1 VVSDDQPDARE
12 GQVGRLG
19 VAERFAIPMKPGNA
33 GGGKGPQF
41 KTDATSGEGF
51 GRLGNLST
59 PKTVQKLQK
68 ALHAKAKAE
77 AGYRFYALYDKI
89 SREDI
94 LAHAY
99 AQCRS
104 NKGAPGVDGQDFA
117 DIETYGVERWLGEL
131 ALALRNESYQPDPIR
146 RVFIPKANGKL
157 RPLGISTVR
166 DRVCMTATMLVL
178 EPIFEADLPPE
189 QYAYRPGRNAQQAVV
204 KVEGLLFRGHP
215 EVVDADLADYFGSIP
230 HAELL
235 KSVARR
241 IVDRR
246 VLHLIKMW
254 LECPVEE
261 TDDRGRKT
269 RTTESRDN
277 RRGIPQGSP
286 ISPLLA
292 NLYMRRFVL
301 GWKMLGLEQ
310 SLGSRIVTY
319 ADDLVILCR
328 SGKAEEALQQLREI
342 MRKLKLTVN
351 EEKTRICKVPEGEFD
366 FLGYSFGR
374 MYSARTGQ
382 ARLGYRPSRK
392 SIRRMVENIHALT
405 ARSGTWQETTELVG
419 KLNRT
424 LRGWANYFS
433 VGTVNKAYRAIDN
446 YTAVR
451 LRRWLR
457 SKHKVRRRKGGTY
470 PLSHLYGHFGLVR
483 LTALGHDVPWVK
495 A

>member
-1 VVSDDQPDARE
+1 
-12 GQVGRLG
+12 
-19 VAERFAIPMKPGNA
+19 
-33 GGGKGPQF
+33 
-41 KTDATSGEGF
+41 
-51 GRLGNLST
+51 LGNLST
-59 PKTVQKLQK
+59 PKSVQKLQM

-89 SREDI
+89 SRDDI
-94 LAHAY
+94 LMHAY

-104 NKGAPGVDGQDFA
+104 NKGAPGVDGQEFA
-117 DIETYGVERWLGEL
+117 DIEAYGVQRWLGEL
-131 ALALRNESYQPDPIR
+131 ALALRQETYRPDPIR
-146 RVFIPKANGKL
+146 RVYIPKANGKL
-157 RPLGISTVR
+157 RPLGISTLR
-166 DRVCMTATMLVL
+166 DRVCMTAAMLVL

-204 KVEGLLFRGHP
+204 EVEELLFRGHP

-230 HAELL
+230 HAELI
-235 KSVARR
+235 KSVTRR

-269 RTTESRDN
+269 RTTEARDN

-301 GWKMLGLEQ
+301 GWKKLGLER

-328 SGKAEEALQQLREI
+328 RGKAEEALQRLREL
-342 MRKLKLTVN
+342 MGRLKLTVN
-351 EEKTRICKVPEGEFD
+351 EEKTRICRVPEGEFD
-366 FLGYSFGR
+366 FLGYTFGR

-382 ARLGYRPSRK
+382 ARLGHRPSKK
-392 SIRRMVENIHALT
+392 SIKRVVETVHELT
-405 ARSGTWQETTELVG
+405 ARPGTWQDTSKLVG

-424 LRGWANYFS
+424 LRGWANYFQ
-433 VGTVNKAYRAIDN
+433 VGTVNKAYRAIDS

-457 SKHKVRRRKGGTY
+457 IKHKVRRRKGGTY
-470 PLSHLYGHFGLVR
+470 PLSHLYGHFELVR
-483 LTALGHDVPWVK
+483 LSALGRDVSWAK

>member
-1 VVSDDQPDARE
+1 MTWC
-12 GQVGRLG
+12 G
-19 VAERFAIPMKPGNA
+19 
-33 GGGKGPQF
+33 
-41 KTDATSGEGF
+41 TW
-51 GRLGNLST
+51 RLGNLAT
-59 PKTVQKLQK
+59 PKSVQKLQT

-89 SREDI
+89 HREDI

-99 AQCRS
+99 TQCRS
-104 NKGAPGVDGQDFA
+104 NKGAPGVDGQEFA
-117 DIETYGVERWLGEL
+117 DVEAYGVQRWLGEL
-131 ALALRNESYQPDPIR
+131 ALALRQETYRPDPIR

-157 RPLGISTVR
+157 RPLGISTLR
-166 DRVCMTATMLVL
+166 DRVYMTAAMLVL
-178 EPIFEADLPPE
+178 EPIFEADLPLE

-204 KVEGLLFRGHP
+204 EVEELLFRGHP

-230 HAELL
+230 HCELL
-235 KSVARR
+235 QSVARR

-269 RTTESRDN
+269 RTTEAKDK

-286 ISPLLA
+286 LSPLLA

-301 GWKMLGLEQ
+301 GWKKLGLER

-328 SGKAEEALQQLREI
+328 KGNAEEALQRLRGL
-342 MRKLKLTVN
+342 MGRLKLTVN
-351 EEKTRICKVPEGEFD
+351 EEKARICKVPEGEFD
-366 FLGYSFGR
+366 FLGYTFGR
-374 MYSARTGQ
+374 MYSAHTGQ
-382 ARLGYRPSRK
+382 ARIGHRPSKK
-392 SIRRMVENIHALT
+392 SIKRVVEKIHALT
-405 ARSGTWQETTELVG
+405 DHTTGWQEATELVG
-419 KLNRT
+419 KMNRT
-424 LRGWANYFS
+424 LRGWANYFQVGS
-433 VGTVNKAYRAIDN
+433 VSRAYRAIDT
-446 YTAVR
+446 YTASR

-457 SKHKVRRRKGGTY
+457 KKHKVRRVGFAVY
-470 PLSHLYGHFGLVR
+470 PPAYLYETLGLVR
-483 LTALGHDVPWVK
+483 LPRLKRDLPCSK

>member
-1 VVSDDQPDARE
+1 
-12 GQVGRLG
+12 
-19 VAERFAIPMKPGNA
+19 M
-33 GGGKGPQF
+33 
-41 KTDATSGEGF
+41 
-51 GRLGNLST
+51 GNLST
-59 PKTVQKLQK
+59 PKSVQKLQK

-77 AGYRFYALYDKI
+77 AGYRFYAMYDKI

-94 LAHAY
+94 LVHAY

-104 NKGAPGVDGQDFA
+104 NKGAPGVDGQEFA
-117 DIETYGVERWLGEL
+117 DIEAYGVQRWLGEL
-131 ALALRNESYQPDPIR
+131 ALALRQETYRPAPIR

-157 RPLGISTVR
+157 RPLGISTLR
-166 DRVCMTATMLVL
+166 DRVCMTAAMLVL

-204 KVEGLLFRGHP
+204 EVGALLDHGHP

-235 KSVARR
+235 KSVTRR

-254 LECPVEE
+254 LDCPVEE
-261 TDDRGRKT
+261 TDNRGRKT
-269 RTTESRDN
+269 RTTEARDN

-301 GWKMLGLEQ
+301 GWKKLGLER

-328 SGKAEEALQQLREI
+328 RGKAAEALRRLREI
-342 MRKLKLTVN
+342 MGKLKLTVN
-351 EEKTRICKVPEGEFD
+351 EEKTRICKVPEGKFD
-366 FLGYSFGR
+366 FLGYTFGR
-374 MYSARTGQ
+374 MYSARTGK
-382 ARLGYRPSRK
+382 AYLGYRPSRK
-392 SIRRMVENIHALT
+392 SIKRMVENVHALT
-405 ARSGTWQETTELVG
+405 VRSGTWQETTGLVK

-424 LRGWANYFS
+424 LRGWANYFE
-433 VGTVNKAYRAIDN
+433 VGTVTKAYRALDN

-457 SKHKVRRRKGGTY
+457 FKHKVRRRKGGSLSTLA
-470 PLSHLYGHFGLVR
+470 PLRALRARAPVPAWARRAVGEGVKSCPRAGCGKSSCPVR
-483 LTALGHDVPWVK
+483 
-495 A
+495 

>member
-1 VVSDDQPDARE
+1 
-12 GQVGRLG
+12 
-19 VAERFAIPMKPGNA
+19 
-33 GGGKGPQF
+33 
-41 KTDATSGEGF
+41 
-51 GRLGNLST
+51 LGNLST
-59 PKTVQKLQK
+59 PKSVQKLQR

-89 SREDI
+89 NRDDI

-104 NKGAPGVDGQDFA
+104 NQGAPGVDGQEFA
-117 DIETYGVERWLGEL
+117 DVEAYGVERWLGEL
-131 ALALRNESYQPDPIR
+131 ALALREETYRPEPIR

-157 RPLGISTVR
+157 RPLGISTLR
-166 DRVCMTATMLVL
+166 DRVCMTAAMLVL
-178 EPIFEADLPPE
+178 DPIFEADLPPE
-189 QYAYRPGRNAQQAVV
+189 QYAYRRGRNAQQAVV
-204 KVEGLLFRGHP
+204 EVEELLFRGHP

-230 HAELL
+230 HCELL
-235 KSVARR
+235 QSVARR

-269 RTTESRDN
+269 RTTEAKDN

-286 ISPLLA
+286 FSPLLA

-301 GWKMLGLEQ
+301 GWKKLGLER

-328 SGKAEEALQQLREI
+328 KGKADEALQRLREI
-342 MRKLKLTVN
+342 MGKLKLTVN

-366 FLGYSFGR
+366 FLGYTFGR

-382 ARLGYRPSRK
+382 ARLGYRPSKK
-392 SIRRMVENIHALT
+392 SIKRMVEKVHELT
-405 ARSGTWQETTELVG
+405 AHSMTWQDTTELVG

-424 LRGWANYFS
+424 LRGWANYFQ
-433 VGTVNKAYRAIDN
+433 VGTVSRAYRAIDT
-446 YTAVR
+446 YTVSR

-457 SKHKVRRRKGGTY
+457 TKHKVRRRKGGSY

-483 LTALGHDVPWVK
+483 LSRLGHDVSWVK

>member
-1 VVSDDQPDARE
+1 MVVSS
-12 GQVGRLG
+12 VIGRNLTLP
-19 VAERFAIPMKPGNA
+19 ERWSLSSSPW
-33 GGGKGPQF
+33 
-41 KTDATSGEGF
+41 D
-51 GRLGNLST
+51 LST
-59 PKTVQKLQK
+59 PNSVQKLQK

-77 AGYRFYALYDKI
+77 PGYRFYALYDKI
-89 SREDI
+89 GREDI

-104 NKGAPGVDGQDFA
+104 NKGAPGVDRQDFEA
-117 DIETYGVERWLGEL
+117 IEAYGVERWLGEL
-131 ALALRNESYQPDPIR
+131 ALALRQESYRPDPIR
-146 RVFIPKANGKL
+146 RAYIPKANGKL
-157 RPLGISTVR
+157 RPLGISTLR
-166 DRVCMTATMLVL
+166 DRVCMTAAMLVL

-189 QYAYRPGRNAQQAVV
+189 QYAYRPGRNAQQAVGE
-204 KVEGLLFRGHP
+204 VEALLFRGHP

-246 VLHLIKMW
+246 VVHLIKMC

-269 RTTESRDN
+269 RTTEARDK
-277 RRGIPQGSP
+277 RCGIPQGSP

-301 GWKMLGLEQ
+301 GWKKLGLER

-328 SGKAEEALQQLREI
+328 KGKAEQALQRLREI
-342 MRKLKLTVN
+342 MGKLKLTVN
-351 EEKTRICKVPEGEFD
+351 EDKTRICRVPEGEFD

-382 ARLGYRPSRK
+382 ARLGYRPSKK
-392 SIRRMVENIHALT
+392 SIKRMVENIHALT
-405 ARSGTWQETTELVG
+405 DRTRTWQETTKLVG
-419 KLNRT
+419 VGNRT
-424 LRGWANYFS
+424 LRGWTNYFQ
-433 VGTVNKAYRAIDN
+433 VGTVSKAYRALDS
-446 YTAVR
+446 YTAMR
-451 LRRWLR
+451 LRRWLC
-457 SKHKVRRRKGGTY
+457 VGMN
-470 PLSHLYGHFGLVR
+470 
-483 LTALGHDVPWVK
+483 
-495 A
+495 